1 MSYYITRI
9 FNNKLKLGVILFIF
23 AAPIL
28 DVLKAL
34 IDVSK
39 GAAVPFPAL
48 AAFLGSFMLTGYLP
62 LFLAIIVADDC
73 IEDYRIGY
81 KNILVTKRGKNKY
94 FALNMLK
101 SFTVSFLILVI
112 PLLLNLLMVHIV
124 FSGGTFLFIA
134 QESIKVIPSMAEQF
148 SHPMFYNLLCI
159 FLFSF
164 VGAFVGSGATAL
176 AMAFP
181 NRFILYPLDFILWY
195 IPCIME
201 SSVRGA
207 FQPFTEYP
215 LSKYF
220 PGLILV
226 LAINVIAVLFSFF
239 KVTKYDQ
246 V

>member
-1 MSYYITRI
+1 M
-9 FNNKLKLGVILFIF
+9 
-23 AAPIL
+23 
-28 DVLKAL
+28 
-34 IDVSK
+34 
-39 GAAVPFPAL
+39 
-48 AAFLGSFMLTGYLP
+48 
-62 LFLAIIVADDC
+62 FLAIIVADDC